1 MAASGAYFFFFL
13 PFGVGGYI
21 LVGVFRAEVGDG
33 KAVSFLG
40 DCIAVSNFGIGIPV
54 SFLGDGTVVSFI
66 SDGTVVSFFGDGT
79 VVSFFGEGNDSFP
92 AEISAVSGSFNL
104 VGFFSYYL
112 SASFGEGGG

>member
-13 PFGVGGYI
+13 PFGVGAYI

-54 SFLGDGTVVSFI
+54 SFLGDGTVVSFFI
-66 SDGTVVSFFGDGT
+66 SGTVVSFFGDGN
-79 VVSFFGEGNDSFP
+79 VSFT
-92 AEISAVSGSFNL
+92 AEISTVSGSFNL